1 MQSALHNLQA
11 SADKER
17 LVVFKDHILNTGYF
31 TVTGNILYRL
41 NVDLRRVSSFPICY
55 NPPGLLPDCPLL
67 HQPAFQGTFL
77 RQPLILS
84 VFFFLCFAGFY
95 EFCR

>member
-41 NVDLRRVSSFPICY
+41 NVDLRRVSSFPI
-55 NPPGLLPDCPLL
+55 
-67 HQPAFQGTFL
+67 
-77 RQPLILS
+77 
-84 VFFFLCFAGFY
+84 
-95 EFCR
+95 